1 MPDIAVHGPFSLAAA
16 KEFWVGFTP
25 AALPDAAADGPLRLA
40 FPVEDDWRPAGVA
53 VTEHPGG
60 VRIETYGP
68 GAGDAAVAQAAR
80 SLFLDV
86 DGSGL
91 AAVGERDPVVAG
103 LLRRWPGLRPVCFAS
118 PYEAAV
124 WAILSQRVRMTQAAA
139 VKARIVARHG
149 AVVQVDGQEVR
160 AFPPPQEL
168 VAAAVAEGV
177 QDVKVERLR
186 EVADA
191 ALDGVLDAAELRALP
206 VEEALARLRTVP
218 GVGPFSAELILV
230 RGAGHPD
237 VFPSAERRLHAEM
250 CHAYGLSDPTSAEL
264 AAVAEEWRP
273 YRSWIALLMR
283 VDRERR
289 TGGTGRHR

>member
-1 MPDIAVHGPFSLAAA
+1 MTEIPVRGPFSLDAA
-16 KEFWVGFTP
+16 KEFWVGFIP
-25 AALPDAAADGPLRLA
+25 AAHSAAAGPLRLA

-53 VTEHPGG
+53 VSEQPGG
-60 VRIETYGP
+60 VRIESYGP
-68 GAGDAAVAQAAR
+68 GAGEAAVAQAVR
-80 SLFLDV
+80 SLSLDV

-91 AAVGERDPVVAG
+91 AAVGDRDPVVAA
-103 LLRRWPGLRPVCFAS
+103 LLQRWPGLRPVCFAS

-124 WAILSQRVRMTQAAA
+124 WAILSQRVRITQAAA
-139 VKARIVARHG
+139 VKARITARHG
-149 AVVQVDGQEVR
+149 TAVDVDGVEVR

-177 QDVKVERLR
+177 QELKVERLR

-191 ALDGVLDAAELRALP
+191 ALDGVLDAAQLRALP

-230 RGAGHPD
+230 RGAAHPD
-237 VFPSAERRLHAEM
+237 VFPTVERRLQAEM
-250 CHAYGLSDPTSAEL
+250 SHAYELSDPTVAEL
-264 AAVAEEWRP
+264 AALAEKWRP
-273 YRSWIALLMR
+273 YRSWVSLLLR

-289 TGGTGRHR
+289 TSETGRRR